1 MFIAQTK
8 TSENRV
14 INTVQISR
22 IIIKWCTYVYFIDAN
37 ITIIN
42 VYYDTKTAYWSII
55 CTPVEVVSIFKSF
68 CIVWN
73 FSSEYKQTQAKYI
86 CDYNTVKV
94 RIKQYA
100 LN

>member
-42 VYYDTKTAYWSII
+42 VYYDTKTAYGQLFLPRLKLFQFLSY
-55 CTPVEVVSIFKSF
+55 F
-68 CIVWN
+68 
-73 FSSEYKQTQAKYI
+73 A
-86 CDYNTVKV
+86 
-94 RIKQYA
+94 
-100 LN
+100 